1 MENINKTMKEE
12 KRLEDAPHFTED
24 EIMLLLNLLTKY
36 GQLIEQKSVD
46 SNSHRQKQKAWT
58 DLSYEFNV
66 TTKGS
71 IRSLGDLQI
80 CYRHLKKV
88 AQRSAKSSSKKRAH
102 SPDLRRE
109 NNDPYQELISGI
121 VEKEYV
127 KLNLS
132 WPKETKDDVCN
143 RKVRRLVRSTFNDCF
158 NLFYDNT
165 VAESPILSKVLNH
178 RIVESHNLHKEDN
191 PESGNIRKVKYFVG
205 AALNDCYK
213 VFEESAQNNPTEE
226 KTTGPEAEPSLK
238 NVSDA
243 QLNQLIAA
251 EKFEAILAQRK
262 VIKLQLTDE
271 KERLEHNRIMRLM
284 EMKEKDEKYNHQRLM
299 FKLEAE
305 DAQKK
310 YEHNE
315 MLRKM
320 QLEKHNK

>member
-36 GQLIEQKSVD
+36 GQIIEQKSVD
-46 SNSHRQKQKAWT
+46 ANSHRQKQKAWT
-58 DLSYEFNV
+58 DLSYEFNN
-66 TTKGS
+66 TTKSS
-71 IRSLGDLQI
+71 IRTLDDLQI

-88 AQRSAKSSSKKRAH
+88 AQRSTKCSYKKRAH

-109 NNDPYQELISGI
+109 NNDPYQKLISGI

-132 WPKETKDDVCN
+132 WPKEEKDDVCN
-143 RKVRRLVRSTFNDCF
+143 RKVKRLVRSTFNDCF

-178 RIVESHNLHKEDN
+178 RITESYNLHKGDN
-191 PESGNIRKVKYFVG
+191 PESGTIQKVKYFVG

-213 VFEESAQNNPTEE
+213 VFEETRNDPTEE
-226 KTTGPEAEPSLK
+226 KTTGPEAEPTLK
-238 NVSDA
+238 NVSDT
-243 QLNQLIAA
+243 QLNQLSAA
-251 EKFEAILAQRK
+251 EKFEELLAQRK
-262 VIKLQLTDE
+262 ILKLQLTDE
-271 KERLEHNRIMRLM
+271 KEKLEHNRIMRLM
-284 EMKEKDEKYNHQRLM
+284 ELKEKEEKYNHERLM

-320 QLEKHNK
+320 QLEKHNN

>member
-58 DLSYEFNV
+58 DLSYEFNN

-71 IRSLGDLQI
+71 IRTLGDLQI

-127 KLNLS
+127 KLNLN
-132 WPKETKDDVCN
+132 WPKEEKDDACN
-143 RKVRRLVRSTFNDCF
+143 RKVRRIVRTTFNDCF

-165 VAESPILSKVLNH
+165 VAESPILCKVLNH
-178 RIVESHNLHKEDN
+178 RITESHNLHKGDN
-191 PESGNIRKVKYFVG
+191 PEGGTTRKVKYLVG
-205 AALNDCYK
+205 SALDDCYK

-226 KTTGPEAEPSLK
+226 KTTGPEAEPTSK
-238 NVSDA
+238 NVSDT
-243 QLNQLIAA
+243 QLNQLLAA

-262 VIKLQLTDE
+262 IIKLQLTDE
-271 KERLEHNRIMRLM
+271 KEKLEHNRIMRLM
-284 EMKEKDEKYNHQRLM
+284 ELKETEEKYNHERLM